1 MRAKPEGGFRNPQI
15 RCGGKRIVFSILL
28 LLAVFG
34 VQTGSAAQAR
44 TTRVASGAEL
54 SLPRAY
60 SWYRFVIKRLDEGVA
75 WEGDGSTADVAAVDT
90 EATYL
95 YEIVR

>member
-1 MRAKPEGGFRNPQI
+1 VF
-15 RCGGKRIVFSILL
+15 GKRSGFGAFFVILIVIL
-28 LLAVFG
+28 
-34 VQTGSAAQAR
+34 S
-44 TTRVASGAEL
+44 ASGAEL

-75 WEGDGSTADVAAVDT
+75 WEGDSSTANVAAVDT